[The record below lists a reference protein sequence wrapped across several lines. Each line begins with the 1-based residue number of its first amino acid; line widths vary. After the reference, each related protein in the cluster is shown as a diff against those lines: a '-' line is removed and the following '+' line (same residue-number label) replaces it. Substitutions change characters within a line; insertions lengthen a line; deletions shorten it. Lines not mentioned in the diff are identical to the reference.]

1 MAWSAL
7 SLLLMASAV
16 RGDIVVRKD
25 SSRLEGVRVVA
36 LRDDAVV
43 TEEGQNLALP
53 DVLRVDFTS
62 FPIPPKP
69 TRLILTDG
77 AVLCGLLRRLQGNTI
92 CFRSS
97 SFGQLEL
104 PTEHVAGVVFGDGDP
119 ASLRRGDAPN
129 EGCSLRMR
137 DGNVTAGQLMW
148 ADASTIGLLTD
159 GALVTLPASDVLSLV
174 LRAIPPL
181 AQGIVLRNGDRLA
194 AFALAAE
201 PEDLMVRLAGTLRA
215 VPLKATQRLLGA
227 ARIPPAVSP
236 AASAESSDLQK
247 QNDQ

>member
-1 MAWSAL
+1 
-7 SLLLMASAV
+7 
-16 RGDIVVRKD
+16 
-25 SSRLEGVRVVA
+25 
-36 LRDDAVV
+36 
-43 TEEGQNLALP
+43 
-53 DVLRVDFTS
+53 
-62 FPIPPKP
+62 
-69 TRLILTDG
+69 
-77 AVLCGLLRRLQGNTI
+77 
-92 CFRSS
+92 
-97 SFGQLEL
+97 
-104 PTEHVAGVVFGDGDP
+104 
-119 ASLRRGDAPN
+119 
-129 EGCSLRMR
+129 
-137 DGNVTAGQLMW
+137 MW